1 MFRTICMALALCFA
15 MNSHGIAAEK
25 DFSWD
30 DESITSSGRSSAS
43 GRNWS
48 NEDFQA
54 GSAPSSPSGQD
65 ADSRRDLTWGDGID
79 EPAPSPKAEGKRDL
93 TWGDGFDE
101 PEGSRKTDRATAP
114 SWGDGID
121 APESNG
127 NADSRRDLTWGD
139 GIDEPAPSPKAE
151 GKRDLTW
158 GDGFDEPEGSRKA
171 DRAPDYSGSDGPG
184 GVQKSNGE
192 SVSTP
197 QAAKKT
203 SGATKLV
210 MLVVDRDKAGTN
222 VRDAPSGKKIGLIPL
237 HHADEVRTVVVSG
250 ASAKGWFELAP
261 GGMADQGWMHRSVL
275 GICAGANGK
284 GGADAHIEPST
295 DAPSVKIPAG
305 IPLTPMEMHG
315 DWLLVR
321 LGMGKSKTECWIRT
335 EDLLLDDGELE
346 DCAQTW
352 SQR

>member
-65 ADSRRDLTWGDGID
+65 
-79 EPAPSPKAEGKRDL
+79 
-93 TWGDGFDE
+93 
-101 PEGSRKTDRATAP
+101 
-114 SWGDGID
+114 
-121 APESNG
+121 
-127 NADSRRDLTWGD
+127 ADSRRDLTWGD